1 MKKLLGILCLN
12 LVIGNVIAWFMGAAP
27 IDFPIEPYTKEQQLQ
42 IEGLQAEMKEFG
54 EEASLLAELGSLYSL
69 HNHLEKA
76 DTVLTKALSL
86 DANNA
91 VALASFHSNRSKLA
105 GAMFDPLMGLR
116 KVYIIID
123 AAEGLNEAVALAP
136 DDVTVRLTRLAT
148 MAPIGGLSLNFE
160 TVYEDEKWFQ
170 ALIEQHQETIPD
182 GIKFEFYLAMA
193 QAYFKDGD
201 NKKAADYYQQYLDLA
216 KQPHTQAA
224 KALQQ
229 QIAEAGES

>member
-1 MKKLLGILCLN
+1 MKKLLGIICLN

-27 IDFPIEPYTKEQQLQ
+27 IEFPIEPYTQEERLQ
-42 IEGLQAEMKEFG
+42 ISGLKMEMEEFG

-69 HNHLEKA
+69 HNHLEQA
-76 DTVLTKALSL
+76 DSVLTTALSL

-91 VALASFHSNRSKLA
+91 VALASFNSNRAKKA

-123 AAEGLNEAVALAP
+123 AAKGLNAAVELAP

-148 MAPIGGLSLNFE
+148 IAPIGGLTLNFD
-160 TVYEDEKWFQ
+160 TVFVDEKWFK
-170 ALIEQHQETIPD
+170 ALIEKHQGEIPN

-193 QAYFKDGD
+193 QAYFTDGQITI
-201 NKKAADYYQQYLDLA
+201 AADYYQQYLTLA

-224 KALQQ
+224 KQLQQ
-229 QIAEAGES
+229 QITEAGDS

>member
-27 IDFPIEPYTKEQQLQ
+27 IEFPVEPYTQEQQLQ
-42 IEGLQAEMKEFG
+42 IDGLKMEMEEFG

-69 HNHLEKA
+69 HNHLDQA
-76 DTVLTKALSL
+76 DAVLTKALSL
-86 DANNA
+86 DSTDA

-123 AAEGLNEAVALAP
+123 AAEGLNDAVELAP

-148 MAPIGGLSLNFE
+148 MAPIGRISMNFD
-160 TVYEDEKWFQ
+160 TVFDDEKWFK
-170 ALIEQHQETIPD
+170 ALIEAHQDTVPA
-182 GIKFEFYLAMA
+182 GIKYEFYLAMA
-193 QAYFKDGD
+193 QAYFTDG
-201 NKKAADYYQQYLDLA
+201 NQVKASQYYQQYLVLA
-216 KQPHTQAA
+216 GQPHTQAA
-224 KALQQ
+224 KVLQQ
-229 QIAEAGES
+229 QITEVEGS